1 MSYGLMMGGQDAV
14 RCLEMYQD
22 NFPEEI
28 KTEEFC
34 DEYERVLNR
43 IRYEVDRSVPIAPK
57 VLEAKV
63 RSFGKFYSCG
73 ECGFSVR
80 EDFYKYC
87 PKCGRAINWR
97 AVL

>member
-22 NFPEEI
+22 NFPDEI

-43 IRYEVDRSVPIAPK
+43 VRYEVDRSIPIPPK
-57 VLEAKV
+57 KQEIH
-63 RSFGKFYSCG
+63 SNGIPCFYLTSYMLFFFFLGVSCL
-73 ECGFSVR
+73 
-80 EDFYKYC
+80 FYKDFF
-87 PKCGRAINWR
+87 KNCG
-97 AVL
+97 

>member
-22 NFPEEI
+22 NFPDEI

-43 IRYEVDRSVPIAPK
+43 VRYEVDRSVPVTPK
-57 VLEAKV
+57 KQEAKV
-63 RSFGKFYSCG
+63 KSYGTFYSCG
-73 ECGFSVR
+73 ECGANMAVYQKF
-80 EDFYKYC
+80 C
-87 PKCGRAINWR
+87 WKCGRAINWR
-97 AVL
+97 SVK